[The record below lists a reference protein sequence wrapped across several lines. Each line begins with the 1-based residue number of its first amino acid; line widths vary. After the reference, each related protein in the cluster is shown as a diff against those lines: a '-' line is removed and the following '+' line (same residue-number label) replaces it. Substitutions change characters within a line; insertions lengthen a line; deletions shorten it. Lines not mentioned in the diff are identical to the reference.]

1 MEIYDYYYIK
11 DGLTESIYHAD
22 PSKTEMRNRSP
33 LFTVATVLIFT
44 SSLIAVHAFDE
55 QSDEIL
61 LESIDDA
68 VRRQAIDEAVAET
81 QLYIQSMD
89 EASAIAAANLQS
101 KTQMEGAERVLF
113 KLFKIPSKKAI
124 KQGRAR
130 IAFEEMI
137 RRADIKLLK
146 LKSASEEDVHDE
158 VGSILTSSELTEL
171 FQVSGCA
178 ALLTPPPCSSS
189 TINTYRTVDGTC
201 NNLKN
206 PLWGAA
212 TTAFRRILDPYYE
225 DGISTIRG
233 YLQNYG
239 DNALPFDS
247 SVPSPRIVSTSI
259 VIDQNLDETSASHMV
274 MQFGQFLDHDIT
286 IAPTLPETCAQ
297 CKKTDFCLPIL
308 VPASDEQFGGQC
320 LSFIRTVPAC
330 TNSGLP
336 RQQINDI
343 TSFIDGSMIYGSD
356 TTLASQL
363 RDTHGGLLKVG
374 ASIPP
379 GAKPSLPLDP
389 SPFACPGCFL
399 AGDIR
404 VNEQIGITTLQTI
417 FMREHNRV
425 ATELAKNNKK
435 WNDEKLYQE
444 ARKIVGAEIQRI
456 VYYEYLPA
464 VMGTNNFE
472 KFIGQYTGYNE
483 LINPSIPTEFSTAA
497 FRFGHSQ
504 VRPSYTL
511 LDNNYIT
518 TGAITLVNAFNNPSM
533 YTVAQG
539 TDQILRGMLTTNSR
553 RTDEFLVFT
562 LTNELFKSNP
572 SPGTDLASL
581 NIQRGRDHGLPPYS
595 AVQKYCQGKTG
606 ITPTFKNGFT
616 FTRANQIYGGSLETA
631 DLWPMGLAETPITG
645 SLIGPTFTCL
655 FADTFRALRDGDRFY
670 FEKASVFTASQ
681 LTQIR
686 KATLSRIICDNA
698 DNINEIEPNAFL
710 ISGARTK
717 CSNLAKVD
725 IGAWK
730 ECGSKLRNHH

>member
-1 MEIYDYYYIK
+1 MHNAYISSAK
-11 DGLTESIYHAD
+11 IGS
-22 PSKTEMRNRSP
+22 EMRSQSP
-33 LFTVATVLIFT
+33 LLTVATVLILT
-44 SSLIAVHAFDE
+44 ASLIAVRAFDK
-55 QSDEIL
+55 QLDETL
-61 LESIDDA
+61 LESLDDT
-68 VRRQAIDEAVAET
+68 VRRQATDEAIEET
-81 QLYIQSMD
+81 QLYIRSMD
-89 EASAIAAANLQS
+89 EASAIAATNLRS
-101 KTQMEGAERVLF
+101 KTQMEGVDRVLF
-113 KLFKIPSKKAI
+113 KLFKIPSQKAVEH
-124 KQGRAR
+124 GRAR
-130 IAFEEMI
+130 IAFEEMV
-137 RRADIKLLK
+137 RRAERKLLR
-146 LKSASEEDVHDE
+146 LKSASDEEVYDE
-158 VGSILTSSELTEL
+158 MGSTLTSSDLTEL
-171 FQVSGCA
+171 FQVSGCT

-189 TINTYRTVDGTC
+189 TIDTYRTIDGTC

-239 DNALPFDS
+239 DNALPFNPP
-247 SVPSPRIVSTSI
+247 VPSPRIVSTSI
-259 VIDQNLDETSASHMV
+259 VTDEPFDEARASHMM

-286 IAPTLPETCAQ
+286 LAPTLPEKCAQ
-297 CKKTDFCLPIL
+297 CKNTDFCLPIR
-308 VPASDEQFGGQC
+308 VPASDEQFGAC

-330 TNSGLP
+330 TSSNLP
-336 RQQINDI
+336 REQINDI
-343 TSFIDGSMIYGSD
+343 TSFIDGSMIYGSNA
-356 TTLASQL
+356 TLAVERL

-379 GAKPSLPLDP
+379 GAKPSLPLDLP
-389 SPFACPGCFL
+389 KDACPGCFL

-404 VNEQIGITTLQTI
+404 VNEQIGLTALHTI

-425 ATELAKNNKK
+425 ATELARNNPK

-464 VMGTNNFE
+464 VMGKESFDH
-472 KFIGQYTGYNE
+472 FIGQYKGYNDR
-483 LINPSIPTEFSTAA
+483 INPSIPTEFSTAA

-504 VRPSYTL
+504 VRPGYTL
-511 LDNNYIT
+511 LDNNYVPN
-518 TGAITLVNAFNNPSM
+518 GAIPLVNAFNNPSM

-539 TDQILRGMLTTNSR
+539 TDQILRGMLTTHSR

-562 LTNELFKSNP
+562 LTNELFKKAP

-581 NIQRGRDHGLPPYS
+581 NIQRGRDHGIPPYS
-595 AVQKYCQGKTG
+595 AVEKYCQRITG
-606 ITPTFKNGFT
+606 ITPTFRNYST
-616 FTRANQIYGGSLETA
+616 LTSARVTYGDSLETA
-631 DLWPMGLAETPITG
+631 DLWPLGLAETPISG

-670 FEKASVFTASQ
+670 FEKANVFTTSQ
-681 LTQIR
+681 LAQIK

-710 ISGARTK
+710 ISGKRTE
-717 CSNLAKVD
+717 CRNLDKVD

-730 ECGSKLRNHH
+730 